1 MDTQLIK
8 VVCRLLT
15 QLAGELE
22 TVFVHLFRSQLRENP
37 SKVTFE
43 RLLGNPSNLLGV
55 SAQKPFD
62 GVANERRV
70 AGNLY
75 VCNRLHVQRNPASG
89 IRPAYVDWNLHDSQ
103 AHPADPPD
111 N

>member
-37 SKVTFE
+37 SKVPLE
-43 RLLGNPSNLLGV
+43 RLFGNTPNL
-55 SAQKPFD
+55 F
-62 GVANERRV
+62 GVAAQEALDRVAYERRV
-70 AGNLY
+70 AGNLN
-75 VCNRLHVQRNPASG
+75 VCNRIHIQRNPASR